1 MANLY
6 QMINGNSLVQA
17 PVVFNPLSAKLAEA
31 AGFPALYLGGG
42 GLGYIQC
49 VTEANLTVTEMVRIG
64 IDIRTV
70 CRLPLILD
78 GACGFGDPM
87 HLHRTINLVEAAG
100 FAGIEIEDQILP
112 KRAHHHIGI
121 EHMIPAELMAA
132 KIREAV
138 RARDARDFV
147 IIGRTNA
154 LRSSTMDEALRRAEL
169 YRKAGADM
177 LFVTAHKPEHFHYLG
192 ERLAAPLVTLTTDGQ
207 LKKWGLTK
215 HDLATLGFRLLVDPV
230 TPVLVFHQALNRCYR
245 AIASGDSEVL
255 LSDGGLRAEMDALH
269 QSIGL
274 EQMLAIERQTV
285 EQLT

>member
-1 MANLY
+1 MATLHRL
-6 QMINGNSLVQA
+6 IDGNSLVEA

-31 AGFPALYLGGG
+31 AGFRALYLGGG

-87 HLHRTINLVEAAG
+87 HLHRTINMVEAAG
-100 FAGIEIEDQILP
+100 FAGIEIEDQLLP

-138 RARDARDFV
+138 QARRDRDFV

-154 LRSSTMDEALRRAEL
+154 LRSSTMDEALRRADL
-169 YRKAGADM
+169 YRSAGADM
-177 LFVTAHKPEHFHYLG
+177 LFVTAHKAEHFRRLG
-192 ERLAAPLVTLTTDGQ
+192 ERLAPPLVTLTTDGQ
-207 LKKWGLTK
+207 LKKIGLSK
-215 HDLATLGFRLLVDPV
+215 DDLFALGFRLLVDPV
-230 TPVLVFHQALNRCYR
+230 TPVLVFHAALNRCYK
-245 AIASGDSEVL
+245 AIASGDSEAL
-255 LSDGGLRAEMDALH
+255 LSDGGLRAELEAVH
-269 QSIGL
+269 HTIGL

-285 EQLT
+285 ER

>member
-1 MANLY
+1 MTSLRE
-6 QMINGNSLVQA
+6 MINSNSLVEA
-17 PVVFNPLSAKLAEA
+17 PVVFNPLSAKLAEG

-87 HLHRTINLVEAAG
+87 HLHRTINMVEAAG
-100 FAGIEIEDQILP
+100 FAAIEIEDQILP
-112 KRAHHHIGI
+112 KRAHHHVGI

-138 RARDARDFV
+138 HARRDPNFV

-169 YRKAGADM
+169 YRDAGADM
-177 LFVTAHKPEHFHYLG
+177 LFITAHKAEHFRHLG
-192 ERLAAPLVTLTTDGQ
+192 ERLAPPLVTLTTDGQ
-207 LKKWGLTK
+207 LKKMGMTKDNLTV
-215 HDLATLGFRLLVDPV
+215 LGFRLLVDPV
-230 TPVLVFHQALNRCYR
+230 TPVLVFHQALGRCYK
-245 AIASGDSEVL
+245 AIANGNSEAL
-255 LSDGGLRAEMDALH
+255 LSDGSLRAELDAIH
-269 QSIGL
+269 HTIGL
-274 EQMLAIERQTV
+274 EQMLEIERQTV
-285 EQLT
+285 EQ

>member
-1 MANLY
+1 MASLRE
-6 QMINGNSLVQA
+6 MINGNSLVEA
-17 PVVFNPLSAKLAEA
+17 PVVFNPLSAKLAER

-49 VTEANLTVTEMVRIG
+49 VTEANLTVTEMARVG

-87 HLHRTINLVEAAG
+87 HLHRTINMVEAAG
-100 FAGIEIEDQILP
+100 FAAIEIEDQILP

-121 EHMIPAELMAA
+121 EHMIPADLMAA

-138 RARDARDFV
+138 RARRDPNFV

-154 LRSSTMDEALRRAEL
+154 LRSSTMDEALRRAKL
-169 YRKAGADM
+169 YRDAGADM
-177 LFVTAHKPEHFHYLG
+177 LFVTAHKPEHFRRLG
-192 ERLAAPLVTLTTDGQ
+192 EGLGPPLVTLTTDGQ
-207 LKKWGLTK
+207 LKKMGLSK
-215 HDLATLGFRLLVDPV
+215 DDLIGLGFRLLVDPV
-230 TPVLVFHQALNRCYR
+230 TPVLIFHQALDRCYK
-245 AIASGDSEVL
+245 AIANGDSETL
-255 LSDGGLRAEMDALH
+255 LSDGGLRSELDAIH
-269 QSIGL
+269 QTIGL

-285 EQLT
+285 ER

>member
-1 MANLY
+1 MANLRE
-6 QMINGNSLVQA
+6 MISGNSLVEA
-17 PVVFNPLSAKLAEA
+17 PVVFNPLSAKLAEE

-64 IDIRTV
+64 LDIRTV

-87 HLHRTINLVEAAG
+87 HLHRTINMVEAAG
-100 FAGIEIEDQILP
+100 FAAIEIEDQILP

-121 EHMIPAELMAA
+121 EHMIPADLMAA

-138 RARDARDFV
+138 RARRDRDFV

-169 YRKAGADM
+169 YRNAGADM
-177 LFVTAHKPEHFHYLG
+177 LFITAHKAEHFRHLG
-192 ERLAAPLVTLTTDGQ
+192 ERLAPPLVTLTTNAQ
-207 LKKWGLTK
+207 LKKMGLTK
-215 HDLATLGFRLLVDPV
+215 QDLIALGFLLLVDPV
-230 TPVLVFHQALNRCYR
+230 TPVLVFHQALKRCYK
-245 AIASGDSEVL
+245 AMAGGDSEGL
-255 LSDGGLRAEMDALH
+255 LTDGGPRTELDAIH
-269 QSIGL
+269 NTIGL

-285 EQLT
+285 EQ

>member
-1 MANLY
+1 MASFRE
-6 QMINGNSLVQA
+6 MIDGNSLIEA
-17 PVVFNPLSAKLAEA
+17 PVVFNPLSARLAEA

-49 VTEANLTVTEMVRIG
+49 VTEANLTLTEMVRLG

-70 CRLPLILD
+70 CHLPLILD

-87 HLHRTINLVEAAG
+87 HLHRTINMVEAAG
-100 FAGIEIEDQILP
+100 FAAIEIEDQILP

-138 RARDARDFV
+138 RARRNADFV

-169 YRKAGADM
+169 YREAGADM
-177 LFVTAHKPEHFHYLG
+177 LFVTAHKPEHFRHVG
-192 ERLAAPLVTLTTDGQ
+192 ERLAPPLVTLTTDGQ
-207 LKKWGLTK
+207 LKKMGLTK
-215 HDLATLGFRLLVDPV
+215 NDLVALGFRLLIDPV
-230 TPVLVFHQALNRCYR
+230 TPVLVFHEALKRCYQ
-245 AIASGDSEVL
+245 AMANGGSEAML
-255 LSDGGLRAEMDALH
+255 GRGGLRAEQEALH
-269 QSIGL
+269 HTIGL
-274 EQMLAIERQTV
+274 EQMLAVERETV
-285 EQLT
+285 EK